1 MTSKSSFLKLQKE
14 DIKRRIWSISL
25 SMLAFFLL
33 YTLVCAMRVSNYGK
47 ISGSNDWNYR
57 QLVNFMGPNNEYL
70 MMITIVASVVIGLSG
85 FFYLHSR
92 RKVDLFHS
100 IPVRRE
106 RMFAAVYINGLLIY
120 LVPYLINMLLCM
132 VILSINNYMTVEVF
146 VTALFTFGVNVIYYC
161 LMYTVTIIALMLT
174 GNIVVSFL
182 GSMVFFIYGLFVTW
196 LIETYFTSFFR
207 SYYEF
212 AVFDKLYATLS
223 PIGSYV
229 KTSSLLRD
237 GGVNLNQLFSILIV
251 VALTLALIA
260 FAVFLYKK
268 RPSESAGNAMVFEI
282 SKPIIKLALV
292 IPISLAGG
300 IMFMSISNN
309 DSKGWL
315 IFGLIF
321 SLLISY
327 GVVETIYN
335 FDIRKAFS
343 GKYYLL
349 ASALTVAVIASIFQF
364 DLFKYDSYI
373 PKKKNIETMSVV
385 IYGLDNQITYYNYY
399 GNSNRYISPQEYQ
412 LNNMKIKDFDSA
424 YSIVEMGIEYLD
436 ESKDIPLWLTEWNE
450 KEYRYIVRYNL
461 KNGKEVHR
469 QYVVPIDVSY
479 DHLQEVFED
488 LDFKKGHYPI
498 YNWEAS
504 SIQMVSSYNDFGEK
518 NFSLRLDDK
527 SKLLGIFKEELSA
540 LKMEEVS
547 KTQPVAKLQ
556 FQTRD
561 ISETYYVYPSYTR
574 TINFLKEHGFDAV
587 SVSEKDNIEKIVIQ
601 NPNALYKDDKD
612 KVESLQI
619 GEKEYTSSQSIGE
632 IYSSLVSDEHYHNN
646 RILIDVESSIN
657 VTVTFKLDDYG
668 NHINK
673 WYYFRKG
680 EIPDFV
686 KKDIGIQ

>member
-57 QLVNFMGPNNEYL
+57 QLVNFMGPNNKYL

-229 KTSSLLRD
+229 KITSLLRD

-327 GVVETIYN
+327 GIVETIYN

-399 GNSNRYISPQEYQ
+399 GNTNRYISPQEYQ

-436 ESKDIPLWLTEWNE
+436 ESKDIPPWLTEWNE

-461 KNGKEVHR
+461 KNGKEVHK

-498 YNWEAS
+498 YNWEVS

-518 NFSLRLDDK
+518 SFSLSLEDK

-619 GEKEYTSSQSIGE
+619 GEKEYTSPESIGE
-632 IYSSLVSDEHYHNN
+632 IYSSLVSDEYYHNN

>member
-1 MTSKSSFLKLQKE
+1 M
-14 DIKRRIWSISL
+14 
-25 SMLAFFLL
+25 
-33 YTLVCAMRVSNYGK
+33 
-47 ISGSNDWNYR
+47 
-57 QLVNFMGPNNEYL
+57 
-70 MMITIVASVVIGLSG
+70 
-85 FFYLHSR
+85 
-92 RKVDLFHS
+92 
-100 IPVRRE
+100 
-106 RMFAAVYINGLLIY
+106 
-120 LVPYLINMLLCM
+120 
-132 VILSINNYMTVEVF
+132 
-146 VTALFTFGVNVIYYC
+146 
-161 LMYTVTIIALMLT
+161 
-174 GNIVVSFL
+174 
-182 GSMVFFIYGLFVTW
+182 
-196 LIETYFTSFFR
+196 
-207 SYYEF
+207 
-212 AVFDKLYATLS
+212 
-223 PIGSYV
+223 
-229 KTSSLLRD
+229 RD

-327 GVVETIYN
+327 GIVETIYN

-399 GNSNRYISPQEYQ
+399 GNTNRYISPQEYQ

-436 ESKDIPLWLTEWNE
+436 ESKDIPPWLTEWNE

-488 LDFKKGHYPI
+488 LDFKR
-498 YNWEAS
+498 A
-504 SIQMVSSYNDFGEK
+504 
-518 NFSLRLDDK
+518 
-527 SKLLGIFKEELSA
+527 LSD
-540 LKMEEVS
+540 L
-547 KTQPVAKLQ
+547 
-556 FQTRD
+556 
-561 ISETYYVYPSYTR
+561 
-574 TINFLKEHGFDAV
+574 
-587 SVSEKDNIEKIVIQ
+587 
-601 NPNALYKDDKD
+601 
-612 KVESLQI
+612 
-619 GEKEYTSSQSIGE
+619 
-632 IYSSLVSDEHYHNN
+632 
-646 RILIDVESSIN
+646 
-657 VTVTFKLDDYG
+657 
-668 NHINK
+668 
-673 WYYFRKG
+673 
-680 EIPDFV
+680 
-686 KKDIGIQ
+686 

>member
-1 MTSKSSFLKLQKE
+1 
-14 DIKRRIWSISL
+14 
-25 SMLAFFLL
+25 
-33 YTLVCAMRVSNYGK
+33 
-47 ISGSNDWNYR
+47 
-57 QLVNFMGPNNEYL
+57 
-70 MMITIVASVVIGLSG
+70 
-85 FFYLHSR
+85 
-92 RKVDLFHS
+92 
-100 IPVRRE
+100 
-106 RMFAAVYINGLLIY
+106 
-120 LVPYLINMLLCM
+120 
-132 VILSINNYMTVEVF
+132 
-146 VTALFTFGVNVIYYC
+146 
-161 LMYTVTIIALMLT
+161 
-174 GNIVVSFL
+174 
-182 GSMVFFIYGLFVTW
+182 
-196 LIETYFTSFFR
+196 
-207 SYYEF
+207 
-212 AVFDKLYATLS
+212 
-223 PIGSYV
+223 
-229 KTSSLLRD
+229 
-237 GGVNLNQLFSILIV
+237 
-251 VALTLALIA
+251 
-260 FAVFLYKK
+260 
-268 RPSESAGNAMVFEI
+268 
-282 SKPIIKLALV
+282 
-292 IPISLAGG
+292 
-300 IMFMSISNN
+300 
-309 DSKGWL
+309 
-315 IFGLIF
+315 
-321 SLLISY
+321 
-327 GVVETIYN
+327 
-335 FDIRKAFS
+335 
-343 GKYYLL
+343 
-349 ASALTVAVIASIFQF
+349 
-364 DLFKYDSYI
+364 
-373 PKKKNIETMSVV
+373 MSVV

-436 ESKDIPLWLTEWNE
+436 ESKDIPPWLTEWNE

-619 GEKEYTSSQSIGE
+619 GEKEYTSPESIGE